1 MGRTAVFLDRDG
13 TMIEDVG
20 YLSRAADVRW
30 FPYTVDAIRLL
41 NRAGV
46 LVCVTTNQ
54 SGVARGYYTEDDV
67 RAVHASMAAHLA
79 TGGAHVDGWFHCPH
93 HPNAD
98 VPAYREVCAC
108 RKPAPGMMAQA
119 CARFPIELGRSFVIG
134 DKLAD
139 VGAAA
144 RVGAL
149 GILVRTGYGDDVLR
163 AHGPIVPDAA
173 HVAADLMAAVSWVL
187 AVHAQ
192 PTLASS

>member
-1 MGRTAVFLDRDG
+1 MGRPAVFLDRDG

-30 FPYTVDAIRLL
+30 FPYTLEAIRLL
-41 NRAGV
+41 NRAGF
-46 LVCVTTNQ
+46 LVFVTTNQ

-67 RAVHASMAAHLA
+67 RAVHAEMAAHLA
-79 TGGAHVDGWFHCPH
+79 AGGAHVDGWFHCPH

-98 VPAYREVCAC
+98 VAAYRAACAC
-108 RKPAPGMMAQA
+108 RKPEPGMIRQA
-119 CARFPIELGRSFVIG
+119 CAQLPIDLARSFVIG

-139 VGAAA
+139 VGAASRA
-144 RVGAL
+144 GAL

-173 HVAADLMAAVSWVL
+173 YVAADLMAAVAWVL
-187 AVHAQ
+187 AASAQ
-192 PTLASS
+192 PTLATS

>member
-1 MGRTAVFLDRDG
+1 MAQPAVFLDRDG

-41 NRAGV
+41 NRAGF

-67 RAVHASMAAHLA
+67 RSVHAHMASHLA
-79 TGGAHVDGWFHCPH
+79 TGGAQIDGWFHCPH

-98 VPAYREVCAC
+98 VPAYRAVCAC
-108 RKPAPGMMAQA
+108 RKPEPGMIQQA
-119 CARFPIELGRSFVIG
+119 CARFPIALARSFVIG

-139 VGAAA
+139 TGLAA

-149 GILVRTGYGDDVLR
+149 GILVRTGYGDDVAR
-163 AHGPIVPDAA
+163 AHGPIVPGAS

-187 AVHAQ
+187 AVSAQ
-192 PTLASS
+192 PTLAS